1 MPKAWAVPSPRNA
14 SDWPNVEVWPEV
26 SDAGQ
31 WIEWGNCWLVFRLT
45 EGFWNEVWLAAEEK
59 QQVPKDLRKA
69 EEFKDEPLR
78 SSMTTQRFFSQSL
91 GSSQG
96 AGGEKWEEWASI
108 YRGGAQKLKE

>member
-1 MPKAWAVPSPRNA
+1 MMP
-14 SDWPNVEVWPEV
+14 V
-26 SDAGQ
+26 SALS
-31 WIEWGNCWLVFRLT
+31 ENKWLVGLRLT
-45 EGFWNEVWLAAEEK
+45 EGLWSEVWLATEKK
-59 QQVPKDLRKA
+59 QQVPKDSKEA

-108 YRGGAQKLKE
+108 YRGGAQQLLGLKKSHLADHPRP